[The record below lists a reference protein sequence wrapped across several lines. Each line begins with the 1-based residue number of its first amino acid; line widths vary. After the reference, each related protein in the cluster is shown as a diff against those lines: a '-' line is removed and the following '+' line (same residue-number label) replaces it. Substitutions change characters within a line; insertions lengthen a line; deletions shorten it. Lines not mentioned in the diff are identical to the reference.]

1 MKNIKIKRLRKE
13 KLLMYIDKQKTEKLM
28 INKIVEQYNLKNINE
43 LKKIVAIVGDWKG
56 NNKLKNNEST
66 LGIGMKRM
74 LSKYFKK
81 IYLVDERNTSKL
93 NHITHE
99 EMKNLNLE
107 LSSKTKRGEN
117 KIINKKMHKIL
128 TLKMDKRHI
137 SMQLYND
144 EKEEK
149 QVIEEKGKK
158 IIIPIVRRFIQRDKN
173 AVLNFE
179 FLVDY
184 YLKNKSRP
192 EKFSIKKHNASK

>member
-1 MKNIKIKRLRKE
+1 
-13 KLLMYIDKQKTEKLM
+13 M

-117 KIINKKMHKIL
+117 KIINKKMHEIL

-137 SMQLYND
+137 SKQLYND

-149 QVIEEKGKK
+149 QLIEEKGKK